1 MKLKRQNAKYLQ
13 RLVTPNMI
21 NLFRQFSKYP
31 EKWKFFQVKRFMAA
45 LNEAPAQLTK
55 ETLTGRFLL
64 YLSSTKPQ
72 EHNKLSQSLKMDLIA
87 TLRSQNMNML
97 DAGQV
102 STIINCLT
110 DKSLVTDKYQA
121 IELLRLIDEGC
132 CMNIDTFTPEDNLK
146 LLSAFTAVIGSGA
159 TRSRYFLLGLEH
171 LTNNSKQLNKD
182 QLIHLVF
189 YIGLMK
195 QNVQAQNMMRKCLML
210 FTKPLVDI
218 LTQEDLCI
226 LCNSAF
232 KTSTKIK
239 NRILLEKI
247 KNHINDNLCILNDPA
262 VFVTFVKTLRHNRY
276 QDEDIL
282 NSIKCTMFFNKTLY
296 LYPFTCMCHILAL
309 YADYLYYDEQILS
322 VFSKRCLELLQTSTF
337 KTKSVYLTEQ
347 PRSKDIKRFLWA
359 LSNLNYPL
367 SKTDID
373 KIVLPQIIVRVDSGE
388 FRSDPGSLIQMI
400 LYLWMMQYKPYNLIK
415 QFVTPEIVQTIRTQQ
430 IACKDSL
437 ELLLYCIYYE
447 ESHLFQELKIQPEK
461 MARNYNMDVQLAKR
475 PTLRKIIDNLTTIG
489 LEHDMDKFEV
499 GCQIPGI
506 NIIGVTGF
514 QKKIYKSV
522 HIEVLDEYTC
532 LKNSDNV
539 PSGLMQL
546 KLRILEKSDEGLIV
560 VSSFLSVC

>member
-1 MKLKRQNAKYLQ
+1 
-13 RLVTPNMI
+13 MI

-31 EKWKFFQVKRFMAA
+31 EKWRFFQVKRFLAA
-45 LNEAPAQLTK
+45 LNEAPARLTK

-72 EHNKLSQSLKMDLIA
+72 EHTHKLPQSSKIDLIA
-87 TLRSQNMNML
+87 TLQSQNLNML

-102 STIINCLT
+102 STIINCLS
-110 DKSLVTDKYQA
+110 DKSLVTNKYQA
-121 IELLRLIDEGC
+121 KELFRLIDERC
-132 CMNIDTFTPEDNLK
+132 CMNIDTFTPEDHLK

-182 QLIHLVF
+182 ELIHLVF

-195 QNVQAQNMMRKCLML
+195 QNIQAQNMMRKCLQL
-210 FTKPLVDI
+210 FNKPVVDI

-226 LCNSAF
+226 VCNSAF

-239 NRILLEKI
+239 NSILLEKI
-247 KNHINDNLCILNDPA
+247 KTHINNNLCILNDPA

-296 LYPFTCMCHILAL
+296 LYSFTCMCHILAL

-337 KTKSVYLTEQ
+337 KSKSVYLTDQ

-359 LSNLNYPL
+359 LSNLNYSL
-367 SKTDID
+367 SKTDIEE
-373 KIVLPQIIVRVDSGE
+373 ILLPQIRVRIDSGE
-388 FRSDPGSLIQMI
+388 FNSDPGSLIQMI
-400 LYLWMMQYKPYNLIK
+400 LYLWMMHYKPYPLIK
-415 QFVTPEIVQTIRTQQ
+415 QFVTTEIVQVVRTEQ
-430 IACKDSL
+430 ITCKDSL

-447 ESHLFQELKIQPEK
+447 EPNLFQELKIQPEK
-461 MARNYNMDVQLAKR
+461 LARSYNMDVQLAKR
-475 PTLRKIIDNLTTIG
+475 PTLRKIIDNLPTIG
-489 LEHDMDKFEV
+489 LEHDIDKFEV

-532 LKNSDNV
+532 LRNSENV

-546 KLRILEKSDEGLIV
+546 KMRILEKCHEGLIV
-560 VSSFLSVC
+560 VSLFLYSCFLAQAS

>member
-1 MKLKRQNAKYLQ
+1 
-13 RLVTPNMI
+13 MI
-21 NLFRQFSKYP
+21 NLFRQFSKYR
-31 EKWKFFQVKRFMAA
+31 EKWRFFQVKRFMAA
-45 LNEAPAQLTK
+45 LNEAPARLTT

-64 YLSSTKPQ
+64 YLKTTKPQ
-72 EHNKLSQSLKMDLIA
+72 EHNKLPQSLKMDLIA
-87 TLRSQNMNML
+87 TLQSQNLNML

-102 STIINCLT
+102 STIINCLS
-110 DKSLVTDKYQA
+110 DKSLVTDRYQA
-121 IELLRLIDEGC
+121 KELLRLIDEGC
-132 CMNIDTFTPEDNLK
+132 CKNIDSFTPEDNLK

-171 LTNNSKQLNKD
+171 LTANSEQLNKD
-182 QLIHLVF
+182 QLIHLLF

-195 QNVQAQNMMRKCLML
+195 RNIQAQNMIRKCLKL
-210 FTKPLVDI
+210 FNKPLVDI

-226 LCNSAF
+226 VCNSAF

-239 NRILLEKI
+239 NHTLLEKI
-247 KNHINDNLCILNDPA
+247 KIHINDNLCVLNDPA
-262 VFVTFVKTLRHNRY
+262 VFVTLVKTLRHNRY

-296 LYPFTCMCHILAL
+296 LYSFTSLCHILAL

-322 VFSKRCLELLQTSTF
+322 VFSKRCLELLQTSTY
-337 KTKSVYLTEQ
+337 KNTKSVYLTEQ

-373 KIVLPQIIVRVDSGE
+373 EIVLPQIRVRIDSGE
-388 FRSDPGSLIQMI
+388 FERDPGSLIQMI
-400 LYLWMMQYKPYNLIK
+400 LYLWMMHHKSYTLIK
-415 QFVTPEIVQTIRTQQ
+415 QFVTPKIVQAIRREQ
-430 IACKDSL
+430 IECKDSL

-447 ESHLFQELKIQPEK
+447 EPHLFQELKIQPEK

-489 LEHDMDKFEV
+489 LEHDIDKFEV

-546 KLRILEKSDEGLIV
+546 KIRILEKCDEGLIV
-560 VSSFLSVC
+560 VSPVFFYQSS